1 MNMHDLD
8 TLDQE
13 LRSLQDDV
21 PPMPGDF
28 HAGWMKQVEVEAMQ
42 KNTRKT
48 SWTRILSVAAALVFV
63 VGGTMLTRED
73 RLLRSEARDDYAYT
87 TSTYGATNGYSMRS
101 SASYDSYAE
110 EEAAYDAGAGMV
122 MMAKVAGDTAA
133 PAAMEETGPEKKII
147 RSASLTITTQTY
159 DESLENLKRLCEEKG
174 GWIAYAYENANSAR
188 RSATLTMRVPA
199 KEFDSFL
206 QGAGDTGR
214 ITQRSESADDV
225 TESYY
230 DTKSRLETQ
239 QALMA
244 RLQALVTDAADLS
257 DLLALESQIADTQYQ
272 IDRLQSSLNRTD
284 SQVDYATVD
293 VTLREEIPADSLIT
307 KEKTLGERLMDA
319 IETGWESFVE
329 FLGDMVV
336 FLAAAL
342 PFLVVI
348 AVIVIV
354 VKIIRRRRK

>member
-1 MNMHDLD
+1 MITHEPDR
-8 TLDQE
+8 LDQE
-13 LRSLQDDV
+13 LRSLQEDV
-21 PPMPGDF
+21 APMPEDF
-28 HAGWMKQVEVEAMQ
+28 HAGWMKQVEEEAMQ
-42 KNTRKT
+42 KNTRRT

-63 VGGTMLTRED
+63 VGGTMLTREN
-73 RLLRSEARDDYAYT
+73 RLMNTSTKESYNYT
-87 TSTYGATNGYSMRS
+87 TATYGATNGYSMRS
-101 SASYDSYAE
+101 TSYDSAAY
-110 EEAAYDAGAGMV
+110 EEAAYDTGTGMV
-122 MMAKVAGDTAA
+122 MMAAKESSEAEA
-133 PAAMEETGPEKKII
+133 PAANELGQEKKII

-159 DESLENLKRLCEEKG
+159 EESLENLRKLCEAKG
-174 GWIAYAYENANSAR
+174 GWISYAYENAGGTR
-188 RSATLTMRVPA
+188 RSATLTMRIPSA
-199 KEFDSFL
+199 ELDSFL

-214 ITQRSESADDV
+214 ITNRSESADDV

-230 DTKSRLETQ
+230 DTKTRLETQ

-293 VTLREEIPADSLIT
+293 VNLREEIPSDSIT
-307 KEKTLGERLMDA
+307 VKEKSLGERLMDA
-319 IETGWESFVE
+319 METGWEAFTE

-342 PFLVVI
+342 PFILVI
-348 AVIVIV
+348 AVVVIV
-354 VKIIRRRRK
+354 VKVIRRRKK

>member
-1 MNMHDLD
+1 MNMHDVD

-13 LRSLQDDV
+13 LRSLQEDV
-21 PPMPGDF
+21 PPMPEGF
-28 HAGWMKQVEVEAMQ
+28 HAGWMKQVEEEAMQ
-42 KNTRKT
+42 KTTRKT
-48 SWTRILSVAAALVFV
+48 TWTRILSIAAALVFV
-63 VGGTMLTRED
+63 VGGTLLTRED
-73 RLLRSEARDDYAYT
+73 RLMNESSKESYNYT
-87 TSTYGATNGYSMRS
+87 TATYGATNGYSMRS
-101 SASYDSYAE
+101 TSYDSMAY
-110 EEAAYDAGAGMV
+110 EEAAYDTGAGMV
-122 MMAKVAGDTAA
+122 MMAKATNDAAA
-133 PAAMEETGPEKKII
+133 PAAMEEVGLEKKII

-159 DESLENLKRLCEEKG
+159 DESLENLKKLCEEKG
-174 GWIAYAYENANSAR
+174 GWIAYAYENASSTR
-188 RSATLTMRVPA
+188 RSANLTMRVPA

-230 DTKSRLETQ
+230 DTKTRLETQ

-244 RLQALVTDAADLS
+244 RLQALVTDAADLA

-293 VTLREEIPADSLIT
+293 VTLREEIPADSIIT
-307 KEKTLGERLMDA
+307 REKTLGERLMDA

-342 PFLVVI
+342 PFIVVV

-354 VKIIRRRRK
+354 VKVIRKRKK